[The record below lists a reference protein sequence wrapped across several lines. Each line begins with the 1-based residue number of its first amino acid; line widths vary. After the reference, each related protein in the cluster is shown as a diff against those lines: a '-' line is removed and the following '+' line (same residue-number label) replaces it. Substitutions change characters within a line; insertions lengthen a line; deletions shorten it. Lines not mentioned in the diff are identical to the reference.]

1 MKIGHHYRWPVFA
14 LWAQH
19 AAAYGKMETFEV
31 SLMRCIYKGKQF
43 SWLLALSVPPG
54 IAGFILHTP
63 YSFLWGIIGFIL
75 CGLIGPF
82 LYYFVKREDLG
93 DAEGPYHSAAHLAA
107 WSALSVF
114 FLAIVWCFLDL
125 FQEIWEREMIFAAL
139 SIPVMAVAVFLS
151 MLLDDALAH
160 VYIFL
165 RRKNEN
171 ISTLGCMLLF
181 YRSGSC
187 LDYRIGAFYL
197 LFSRDA
203 P

>member
-1 MKIGHHYRWPVFA
+1 MYKRQKISCCFANWKRQSRKSSRSMMKKGISDGSKARPRRKRLFCPVCTNRQRKKNIRCLGIKDLTWGRRKRKGKRKEAAAGNSVCMKTGHHYRWPVFA
-14 LWAQH
+14 LWEQH

-82 LYYFVKREDLG
+82 LYY
-93 DAEGPYHSAAHLAA
+93 
-107 WSALSVF
+107 LS
-114 FLAIVWCFLDL
+114 LI
-125 FQEIWEREMIFAAL
+125 
-139 SIPVMAVAVFLS
+139 
-151 MLLDDALAH
+151 H
-160 VYIFL
+160 
-165 RRKNEN
+165 
-171 ISTLGCMLLF
+171 ISEPT
-181 YRSGSC
+181 R
-187 LDYRIGAFYL
+187 
-197 LFSRDA
+197 

>member
-1 MKIGHHYRWPVFA
+1 MH

-107 WSALSVF
+107 WSAAVCILSRDSLV
-114 FLAIVWCFLDL
+114 
-125 FQEIWEREMIFAAL
+125 
-139 SIPVMAVAVFLS
+139 
-151 MLLDDALAH
+151 
-160 VYIFL
+160 
-165 RRKNEN
+165 
-171 ISTLGCMLLF
+171 
-181 YRSGSC
+181 
-187 LDYRIGAFYL
+187 
-197 LFSRDA
+197 FSRSISENMGKRNDFCGIVDSRDGGRCLFIHA
-203 P
+203 VGRCTCPCLYFFAEKE